1 MTYLQC
7 QFPSVLINQLLST
20 EAIVNFLVGGCV
32 DGEIRTNSGVE
43 RLRDGVLL
51 TGSFITLTSLND
63 LSLRR
68 DPITGS
74 GIGGAGGVA

>member
-1 MTYLQC
+1 
-7 QFPSVLINQLLST
+7 
-20 EAIVNFLVGGCV
+20 V